1 MFKLR
6 KYYLPHLGA
15 IALALLLLFIQ
26 ANLEL
31 ALPDYLSKIVNVGI
45 QQGGIESA
53 LPENL
58 DREQYA
64 QIKADTNLAPVLSAA
79 YEEDGTSYRLTDRGR
94 AVLEKDN
101 IKKYAFL
108 RACLAAA
115 GADPGRLQSLYILRM
130 GAIMLALTLASA
142 LTTIS
147 VGFIAARVSASVAR
161 DIRLDLFR
169 RVESFSSTEFDTFS
183 TASLITRSTN
193 DITQIQMV
201 SFMIIRMALY
211 APIMGVGGVIRALG
225 KAPSMA
231 WIIGVA
237 VLFLLSFVGLIMSMA
252 MPRFK
257 IMQKLVD
264 NLNRVSRE
272 QLSGLL
278 VVRAFNRQDFE
289 RDRFDAANK
298 ELADNNLFVMR
309 TMVIMMPA
317 ITLIMNGLSVAV
329 IWVGSG
335 KVAAAQMPI
344 GDMMAFLQYA
354 VQIVMSFLMLS
365 MMFIMIPRAAVSAER
380 VAEVLGTEPVIF
392 DPEKAESPPMGG
404 KTILEFR
411 NVDFSYPGGEE
422 RALSGISFTAEPGK
436 TTAVIGS
443 TGSGK
448 STLVNLIPRFY
459 DVTGGEILLN
469 GVDVRRLK
477 QEDLRRRIGLVPQKA
492 SLFSGTVASNLRYGD
507 ESAGEEKLNE
517 VCETAQVMDFI
528 REGERGF
535 ERPVSQGGSNFS
547 GGQKQRLSIARAL
560 VKPADVLIFDDSFSA
575 LDFKTDR
582 ALRRSLKES
591 TADRVTLIVAQRVST
606 IMNADQILVL
616 DEGKLTGKG
625 THRELMEHCPTYRE
639 IVLSQLSLEEA
650 ENL

>member
-1 MFKLR
+1 M
-6 KYYLPHLGA
+6 
-15 IALALLLLFIQ
+15 
-26 ANLEL
+26 
-31 ALPDYLSKIVNVGI
+31 
-45 QQGGIESA
+45 
-53 LPENL
+53 
-58 DREQYA
+58 
-64 QIKADTNLAPVLSAA
+64 
-79 YEEDGTSYRLTDRGR
+79 
-94 AVLEKDN
+94 
-101 IKKYAFL
+101 
-108 RACLAAA
+108 
-115 GADPGRLQSLYILRM
+115 
-130 GAIMLALTLASA
+130 
-142 LTTIS
+142 IS
-147 VGFIAARVSASVAR
+147 
-161 DIRLDLFR
+161 
-169 RVESFSSTEFDTFS
+169 
-183 TASLITRSTN
+183 
-193 DITQIQMV
+193 
-201 SFMIIRMALY
+201 
-211 APIMGVGGVIRALG
+211 
-225 KAPSMA
+225 
-231 WIIGVA
+231 
-237 VLFLLSFVGLIMSMA
+237 
-252 MPRFK
+252 
-257 IMQKLVD
+257 
-264 NLNRVSRE
+264 
-272 QLSGLL
+272 
-278 VVRAFNRQDFE
+278 
-289 RDRFDAANK
+289 
-298 ELADNNLFVMR
+298 
-309 TMVIMMPA
+309 
-317 ITLIMNGLSVAV
+317 
-329 IWVGSG
+329 
-335 KVAAAQMPI
+335 
-344 GDMMAFLQYA
+344 
-354 VQIVMSFLMLS
+354 
-365 MMFIMIPRAAVSAER
+365 
-380 VAEVLGTEPVIF
+380 

-528 REGERGF
+528 REGESGF